1 MVKLLKIAVYFYT
14 AFIAFIC
21 LMPMSHISDA
31 PENSDKI
38 VHLLV
43 YSIFTGLWFCYF
55 YVLKL
60 KKDNFSTS
68 LIKSCSLAFVY
79 GIIIEVLQESLT
91 TSRSGDFKDLI
102 ANSVGIFVGVLFIFL
117 AKTQFRRLKS
127 KF

>member
-1 MVKLLKIAVYFYT
+1 
-14 AFIAFIC
+14 
-21 LMPMSHISDA
+21 MPHISDA

-43 YSIFTGLWFCYF
+43 YSLFTGLWFCFF

-60 KKDNFSTS
+60 KKDNFLTS
-68 LIKSCSLAFVY
+68 LIKSCGLAFIY
-79 GIIIEVLQESLT
+79 GIVIEVLQASLT

-102 ANSVGIFVGVLFIFL
+102 ANSIGVLVGVLFIFL
-117 AKTQFRRLKS
+117 AKSQFKRLKS

>member
-1 MVKLLKIAVYFYT
+1 
-14 AFIAFIC
+14 
-21 LMPMSHISDA
+21 MPMPHIRDA
-31 PENSDKI
+31 PENSDKV
-38 VHLLV
+38 VHILV
-43 YSIFTGLWFCYF
+43 YSFFTGLWFCYF

-68 LIKSCSLAFVY
+68 LIKSCGLAFVD
-79 GIIIEVLQESLT
+79 GIMIEILQELLT

-102 ANSVGIFVGVLFIFL
+102 ANSIGILVGVLFIFL